1 MRWFGRALAWS
12 ISLVLIT
19 VGLLWPV
26 IFGALPQA
34 AGPASDPVVITNFRG
49 DFVVDRDGRLEATET
64 ITTRFP
70 SGRHGIFRYWDVANQ
85 NDSHIRQ
92 VPQVTEIL
100 LDDQPVP
107 YKMLWQ
113 NQQRFLVAKIG
124 DPDRYLDFGTH
135 VFRIRYTID
144 GSVPSPT
151 NGTLYSGP
159 LSISRTTLD
168 WGIPDEATAWLARD
182 FMPTGESL
190 ECDFDKIRNALA
202 ALFAE
207 DAEFA
212 SVRFGAELLPREL
225 QLVLT
230 SQEAADEGPEYLIQG
245 VGRYFRVE
253 RDPDMQCPVDPE
265 EHAMLDVC
273 AATFAELAAQYKSK
287 IIEPPPP
294 RYRSSSAR
302 KRGGSN

>member
-1 MRWFGRALAWS
+1 M
-12 ISLVLIT
+12 
-19 VGLLWPV
+19 
-26 IFGALPQA
+26 
-34 AGPASDPVVITNFRG
+34 VITNFRG

-144 GSVPSPT
+144 GV
-151 NGTLYSGP
+151 
-159 LSISRTTLD
+159 LD
-168 WGIPDEATAWLARD
+168 PGAWE
-182 FMPTGESL
+182 PKKT
-190 ECDFDKIRNALA
+190 
-202 ALFAE
+202 
-207 DAEFA
+207 FA
-212 SVRFGAELLPREL
+212 STLGDPAATSAFFWNVVAPGWNNEIDRADITVTLPGGVPGAQCSVGYGDGRPC
-225 QLVLT
+225 
-230 SQEAADEGPEYLIQG
+230 ADLAITGD
-245 VGRYFRVE
+245 RVE
-253 RDPDMQCPVDPE
+253 
-265 EHAMLDVC
+265 LS
-273 AATFAELAAQYKSK
+273 ATNL
-287 IIEPPPP
+287 PPAP
-294 RYRSSSAR
+294 R
-302 KRGGSN
+302 